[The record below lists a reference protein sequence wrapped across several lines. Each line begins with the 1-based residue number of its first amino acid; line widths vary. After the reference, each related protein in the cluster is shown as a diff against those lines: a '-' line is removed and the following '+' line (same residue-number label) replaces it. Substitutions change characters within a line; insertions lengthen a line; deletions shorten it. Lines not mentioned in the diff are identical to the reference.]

1 MFTIGIDLGSS
12 SIKLSLFDAETG
24 LGFTTIQL
32 PETELP
38 IIALKPGWAEQDP
51 NEWWRLIQLGIPQ
64 LIAQS
69 GIHGDEV
76 AAIGIT
82 YQMHGLVCVDEQLQP
97 VRPAIIWCD
106 SRAVPYGNEAFDA
119 IGKESALKHLLN
131 SPGNFTAAK
140 LAWVKHHEPEIYA
153 KIFKIML
160 PGDFIALKLTG
171 EFSTTFSGLS
181 EGILWDFVHQEPSKQ
196 VLDIFGFDPSLLS
209 QPLPQ
214 FGNHGTILPEIA
226 AQLGISPKTILSYR
240 AGDQPNNA
248 FSLHV
253 LEPGELAA
261 TAGTSGVV
269 YGVTDQINYD
279 PLSRVNTFLHVNHTE
294 TAPRLGILLCIN
306 GIGITNSWIRKNFT
320 PHLTFEE
327 MNTLAATAPVG
338 SEGLLFIP
346 FGNGVER
353 MLENRESE
361 AQLIGLQY
369 HIHSMQHIIRAA
381 HEGIAFAFA
390 YGMEIMQ
397 QMGVE
402 MKVIRAG
409 NTNMFL
415 SPIFR
420 QTLATLTETEIHLYN
435 TDGSLGAARGAAV
448 GAGIYANG
456 INSPELKHWAIDEK
470 IYKNMDDAFKTLEV
484 VEKVLPIPADKEI
497 LESTYQQWKNRLA
510 QQLTNHK

>member
-12 SIKLSLFDAETG
+12 SIKLSLFNAETG
-24 LGFTTIQL
+24 VGLTTIQL
-32 PETELP
+32 PDTELP
-38 IIALKPGWAEQDP
+38 IISLKPGWAEQDP
-51 NEWWRLIQLGIPQ
+51 NEWWHLIQLGIPQ

-69 GIHGDEV
+69 GIDGDEV

-82 YQMHGLVCVDEQLQP
+82 YQMHGLVCVDEHLQP

-106 SRAVPYGNEAFDA
+106 SRAVPYGNEAFES
-119 IGKESALKHLLN
+119 IGKEAALKHLLN

-140 LAWVKHHEPEIYA
+140 LAWVKENEPETYRKIY
-153 KIFKIML
+153 KFML
-160 PGDFIALKLTG
+160 PGDFIAMKLTG
-171 EFSTTFSGLS
+171 NCTTTFSGLS
-181 EGILWDFVHQEPSKQ
+181 EGILWDFVDQQPAKQ
-196 VLDIFGFDPSLLS
+196 VLNHFGIKPDLLS
-209 QPLPQ
+209 TPLPQ
-214 FGNHGTILPEIA
+214 FGNQGQITPEM
-226 AQLGISPKTILSYR
+226 AQLLHISDKTIISYR

-253 LEPGELAA
+253 LNPGEVAA

-269 YGVTDQINYD
+269 YGVTDRINFE

-294 TAPRLGILLCIN
+294 QEPRLGILLCIN

-320 PHLTFEE
+320 PQLTFEE

-338 SEGLLFIP
+338 SAGLLFIP
-346 FGNGVER
+346 FGNGTER

-361 AQLIGLQY
+361 AQLLGLQY
-369 HIHSMQHIIRAA
+369 NIHSIQHIIRAA

-397 QMGVE
+397 EMG
-402 MKVIRAG
+402 MDLKVIRAG
-409 NTNMFL
+409 KTNLFL

-420 QTLATLTETEIHLYN
+420 QTLATLTDTEIHLYN

-448 GAGIYANG
+448 GVGIYTNMT
-456 INSPELKHWAIDEK
+456 NCPELKHRAIDSN
-470 IYKNMDDAFKTLEV
+470 IYQNMDDAFKTLEV
-484 VEKVLPIPADKEI
+484 IEKVTPISADKEM
-497 LESTYQQWKNRLA
+497 LKSTFQQWKNSLE